1 MSDIRMSRDASDLR
15 RGLQWSSDRLY
26 WRRQTHDQSAMKKI
40 LLTLAVLSLPAQ
52 AFAPSKA
59 LSQKSY
65 AIGLGGGAA
74 IPVGRLGDRQATGYN
89 ALVSLAMGISDL
101 PFGFRFDGIYNNL
114 AHTNSP
120 PSGVTSTKL
129 RVTGL
134 LANLVYAFPGT
145 TAKAYIIAGGGL
157 YKSKADVD
165 GAKSKN
171 DWGFNAGLGATFGFG
186 PIATFIESRY
196 HTVSR
201 KEADGGV
208 YQFVP
213 ITLGFMF

>member
-1 MSDIRMSRDASDLR
+1 MAALGTRPI
-15 RGLQWSSDRLY
+15 GN
-26 WRRQTHDQSAMKKI
+26 TMKKI
-40 LLTLAVLSLPAQ
+40 LLSLALLSLPTQ
-52 AFAPSKA
+52 ALVPSTA
-59 LSQKSY
+59 LGQKSY

-74 IPVGRLGDRQATGYN
+74 IPVGKLADRQATGYN
-89 ALVSLAMGISDL
+89 ALVSLALGISDL

-114 AHTNSP
+114 SHTNSP

-129 RVTGL
+129 RVTAL
-134 LANLVYAFPGT
+134 LANMVYAFPGT

-157 YKSKADVD
+157 YKSKADVAD
-165 GAKSKN
+165 AKSKN

-196 HTVSR
+196 HSVSR

-213 ITLGFMF
+213 ITFGFMF

>member
-1 MSDIRMSRDASDLR
+1 MGYMIGYIGGA
-15 RGLQWSSDRLY
+15 GH
-26 WRRQTHDQSAMKKI
+26 TNPHIMKKF
-40 LLTLAVLSLPAQ
+40 LLSLAVLSLPILMLV
-52 AFAPSKA
+52 PSTA

-74 IPVGRLGDRQATGYN
+74 IPVGKLADRQATGYN
-89 ALVSLAMGISDL
+89 ALVSLAMGLSDL

-114 AHTNSP
+114 SHTKSP
-120 PSGVTSTKL
+120 PTGVTSTKL
-129 RVTGL
+129 QVTAL
-134 LANLVYAFPGT
+134 LANMVYAFPGT

-201 KEADGGV
+201 NEADGGV